1 MELID
6 YLDPVKNENLFNTVK
21 SNSIGRF
28 TEIHSGEKGF
38 PELTQKGIALIGI
51 PHFNNDAK
59 DGNTKIADTV
69 RSHLYNLST
78 HDLKTGFADLGN
90 IKQGRTPAD
99 LNAALFEITHIL
111 LSRNITPFFIGG
123 EQKLAYQIFTAYEK
137 QNKTVN
143 ITSVDQK
150 PGLSVAVDGSGQDH
164 DYLNKIILEQ
174 NNDLFNYTNIG
185 YQSCFTTKKEIEL
198 LEELLFDYFRLG
210 KIRSD
215 MKEADPVM
223 RDTDLLI
230 LSMSAIRQSDAPGNA
245 CPSPN
250 GLYAEEACQLA
261 KYAGL
266 SDRLSSAGLFDL
278 SPGRTVNEATAHL
291 AAQIVWYFLEGVS
304 GRKAEFPFDNTKN
317 CKKFIINLSESDN
330 ELVFYK
336 SSISERWWMEVPSS
350 RIHKNLIIACSYEDY
365 RTACNQEIPERWW
378 RAFKKIN

>member
-6 YLDPVKNENLFNTVK
+6 YLDPVIKENLFNSVK

-28 TEIHSGEKGF
+28 AGIHSEEKGI
-38 PELTQKGIALIGI
+38 PELPDKGIALIGI
-51 PHFNNDAK
+51 PNFNINGKA
-59 DGNTKIADTV
+59 GNTEVADAV
-69 RSHLYNLST
+69 RLHLYNLST
-78 HDLKTGFADLGN
+78 HDLKTGLADLGN
-90 IKQGRTPAD
+90 LKQGRTPAD
-99 LNAALFEITHIL
+99 LNAALFDITYML

-123 EQKLAYQIFTAYEK
+123 EQKLAYQIFSAYEK
-137 QNKTVN
+137 FNKTVN

-150 PGLSVAVDGSGQDH
+150 PGLSGAVDGNEQSY

-174 NNDLFNYTNIG
+174 NNNLFNYTNIG

-223 RDTDLLI
+223 RDTDI
-230 LSMSAIRQSDAPGNA
+230 LVFSMSAIRQSDAPVNA

-266 SDRLSSAGLFDL
+266 SDRLSSAGIFDL
-278 SPGRTVNEATAHL
+278 SPGQAVNEATAHL

-304 GRKAEFPFDNTKN
+304 GRKAEYPFDKTKN

-336 SSISERWWMEVPSS
+336 SSVSERWWMEVPSS
-350 RIHKNLIIACSYEDY
+350 RIHRNLIIACSYEDY
-365 RTACNQEIPERWW
+365 RTGCNQEIPERWW
-378 RAFKKIN
+378 RTFKKIN